1 MLVVESDDQF
11 VGYSPINISL
21 HQFQASLVNVENIDD
36 EPLNVE
42 TPVVKATTSEILNVL
57 KDISYINGLVRD
69 QIITFSIQTGGQ
81 SFQDPAKLADFAAAI
96 SAGEPGELQSVLES
110 LVIEERLHK
119 SLVVLK
125 KELANAKL
133 QQEIAKDVDKKITRK
148 QQEYF
153 LMEQLKGIK
162 KELGLDSDGK
172 DKLIDMFKQRAKT
185 LQMPEVVKKV
195 FEEVH

>member
-172 DKLIDMFKQRAKT
+172 DKLIDIFKQCAKT